1 MSRKTSPL
9 ILTEYNE
16 NEENYEI
23 SEILKEQSSISP
35 SKHMKSLSSEIS
47 QKSQKTSNNNA
58 DEESPAN
65 SINVQLSF
73 NSECEELFIDIS
85 KESEENIHMD
95 EDARESA
102 SKFIQIRKPKS
113 LLPMHF

>member
-16 NEENYEI
+16 NEENDEI

-35 SKHMKSLSSEIS
+35 SKHMKSLSSEI
-47 QKSQKTSNNNA
+47 SQKTSNNNA

-95 EDARESA
+95 DDARESA